1 MKKITI
7 GCRGSKLSLAYVAKV
22 KNFILEKSK
31 DLKDNDL
38 VIKTI
43 KTSGDI
49 HSDIK
54 LSEIGGKNLFCKE
67 IEENL
72 LENNIDIAVH
82 SLKDMESE
90 QHENLMIG
98 AYIKRN
104 DPRDVLICK
113 KINNFNELSKGAKI
127 GSSSRRRELQLKR
140 INKNISV
147 LNIRG
152 NIDTRIQKLE
162 DQKLDAIVLAAA
174 GLKSLN
180 LENKIG
186 LAFDMNEILP
196 AVGQGIIAVQ
206 CRKDN
211 EFIKDI
217 IKKINDNETSLCA
230 IAERK
235 MLQTIGGDCET
246 AIGGIAQ
253 IVNNKLVLKA
263 QLFSDEGNESFDYNF
278 TGNYEDAAYIG
289 KTVGEK
295 LLSLAGDKFKKKR

>member
-7 GCRGSKLSLAYVAKV
+7 GARGSKLSLAYVEKV
-22 KNFILEKSK
+22 KNLILEKSK
-31 DLKDNDL
+31 DLNDGDF

-49 HSDIK
+49 HSDVK

-90 QHENLMIG
+90 QNENLMIG
-98 AYIKRN
+98 AYVKRN
-104 DPRDVLICK
+104 DPRDVLICN
-113 KINNFNELSKGAKI
+113 KIKNFNELSKGAKI
-127 GSSSRRRELQLKR
+127 GSSSRRRELQLKK
-140 INKNISV
+140 INKNVSV

-174 GLKSLN
+174 GVKSLN

-186 LAFDMNEILP
+186 LVFDTNEILP

-206 CRKDN
+206 CRKDDRP
-211 EFIKDI
+211 IKDT
-217 IKKINDNETSLCA
+217 IKKINDTETSLCA

-246 AIGGIAQ
+246 AIGGLAEIT
-253 IVNNKLVLKA
+253 NNNLILKA
-263 QLFSDEGNESFDYNF
+263 QLFSDEGDESFDYKF
-278 TGNYEDAAYIG
+278 TGRDVDAANIG

-295 LLSLAGDKFKKKR
+295 LLNLAGKKFKGR

>member
-7 GCRGSKLSLAYVAKV
+7 GARGSKLSLAYVEKV
-22 KNFILEKSK
+22 KNLILEKSK
-31 DLKDNDL
+31 DLNDGDF

-90 QHENLMIG
+90 QNESLMIG
-98 AYIKRN
+98 AYVKRN
-104 DPRDVLICK
+104 DPRDVLICN
-113 KINNFNELSKGAKI
+113 KIKNFNELSEGAKI
-127 GSSSRRRELQLKR
+127 GSSSRRRELQLKK
-140 INKNISV
+140 INKNVSV

-174 GLKSLN
+174 GVKSLN

-186 LAFDMNEILP
+186 LVFDTNEILP

-206 CRKDN
+206 CRKDDGP
-211 EFIKDI
+211 IKDT
-217 IKKINDNETSLCA
+217 IKKINDTETSLCA

-235 MLQTIGGDCET
+235 MLRTIGGDCET
-246 AIGGIAQ
+246 AIGGLAEIT
-253 IVNNKLVLKA
+253 NNNLLLKV
-263 QLFSDEGNESFDYNF
+263 QLFSDEGDESFDYKF
-278 TGNYEDAAYIG
+278 TGRDVDAANIG

-295 LLSLAGDKFKKKR
+295 LLNLAGKKFK